1 MFSIIREYVMRICS
15 FLPSAT
21 EIIYALGLGDQLH
34 AVSHECDHPPEALK
48 QPRVVHSIFEDRQY
62 SSAEIHQIIEERLRE
77 GKGIYD
83 IDEDVLQEAAPDLVL
98 SQELCAE

>member
-1 MFSIIREYVMRICS
+1 MRIVS
-15 FLPSAT
+15 LLPSAT
-21 EIIYALGLGDQLH
+21 EIVCALGLREALVG
-34 AVSHECDHPPEALK
+34 VSHECDYPSEARKL
-48 QPRVVHSIFEDRQY
+48 PWVVHSIFEDRQY

-83 IDEDVLQEAAPDLVL
+83 IDEKVIQDAAPDLVI